1 MHLNVRRP
9 HDAVIGHDLLLAPA
23 GANTADLRVAP
34 VGRPVVHVLE
44 RDSAAAAPAAPRVC
58 VSEPVGRVVLVVV
71 VDVASRRA
79 SAVPR
84 APAVLGTAPGRSRPV
99 PPVLPARAAAEP
111 GRQPPA

>member
-23 GANTADLRVAP
+23 GTNTADLRVAP
-34 VGRPVVHVLE
+34 VGRPAVHVLE
-44 RDSAAAAPAAPRVC
+44 RDSAAAAPAAPRVR

-71 VDVASRRA
+71 DVALRRA

-99 PPVLPARAAAEP
+99 PPVLPPRAAAEP
-111 GRQPPA
+111 GWQPPA